1 MLLCLCQTTVCLSI
15 PTAVG
20 GTVGGFIGG
29 VVVGAVTV
37 LIIVAAVARARKKNQ
52 KAGSVA
58 AIDMTATTA
67 ERTYDYPLQH
77 ETTTASTK
85 RNEAYGTALGG
96 DTTAAEY

>member
-1 MLLCLCQTTVCLSI
+1 MLLCLCQTTVSVSI
-15 PTAVG
+15 PAAVG
-20 GTVGGFIGG
+20 GTVGGLLGG
-29 VVVGAVTV
+29 VVIGTVTV

-52 KAGSVA
+52 NAESVP
-58 AIDMTATTA
+58 AIDTTATTA
-67 ERTYDYPLQH
+67 ERTYDNPFQH